1 MLARITCIAKRHHA
15 RADGGPD
22 ADADADADKDGT
34 GELDDADEGG
44 ASAAAFA
51 SDAALESALLDG
63 RMICCKY
70 DDQLDRVDSVDD
82 ELLSA
87 AAAEA
92 AMAV

>member
-1 MLARITCIAKRHHA
+1 MLARITCMAKRHHA

-22 ADADADADKDGT
+22 AEADADKDGT
-34 GELDDADEGG
+34 GKLDEADEGG

-51 SDAALESALLDG
+51 SDAALESAMLDG

-87 AAAEA
+87 VAEA
-92 AMAV
+92 AAAA

>member
-34 GELDDADEGG
+34 GELNDADEGG
-44 ASAAAFA
+44 GAAAFA
-51 SDAALESALLDG
+51 SDAALESPLFDG

-70 DDQLDRVDSVDD
+70 DDQLDRVDSADD
-82 ELLSA
+82 ELVSA
-87 AAAEA
+87 AAVA
-92 AMAV
+92 AAAV